1 VHTLPDEPAYGAAA
15 SQRLQSAILSRR
27 PLRGARGVSLGG
39 GGGGGGG
46 GGEAAYAEVSL
57 EEGGGAGASG
67 TGTGGGGGGG
77 AVVALYS
84 LHASTRCP
92 AKTRLAEASALL
104 SHARARAVAA
114 AAVGEPLLGALL
126 GGAAS

>member
-1 VHTLPDEPAYGAAA
+1 MHTLPDEPAYGAAA
-15 SQRLQSAILSRR
+15 SRRLQSAILSRR

-39 GGGGGGG
+39 GGGGGG
-46 GGEAAYAEVSL
+46 EAAYAEVSL
-57 EEGGGAGASG
+57 EEGGGGGGGG
-67 TGTGGGGGGG
+67 TSTGGGGGGG

-104 SHARARAVAA
+104 SHARARAAA
-114 AAVGEPLLGALL
+114 AAAAGEPLLGALL

>member
-1 VHTLPDEPAYGAAA
+1 MHTLPDEPAYGAAA
-15 SQRLQSAILSRR
+15 SRRLQSAILSRR

-39 GGGGGGG
+39 GGGGG
-46 GGEAAYAEVSL
+46 EAAYAEVSL
-57 EEGGGAGASG
+57 EEGGGGGGGG
-67 TGTGGGGGGG
+67 TGAGGGGGGG

-92 AKTRLAEASALL
+92 ATTRLAEASALL
-104 SHARARAVAA
+104 SHARARAAAA

-126 GGAAS
+126 GGTAS